1 MLDIWNLNKDTELP
15 TQSVMATE
23 KDRSVGK
30 LAFSNDAAAYE
41 LIICSFLLGRK
52 IAVGSS
58 SGNVKLFTLNE
69 NLACP
74 VKEDTDKFYESMRA
88 RLQVMAQLQSQQQE
102 NEKLRHYSSKSYSN
116 MPANIHSLLNSDR

>member
-1 MLDIWNLNKDTELP
+1 MPNTLILLLRAYVWHRRCYLTF
-15 TQSVMATE
+15 TAQ
-23 KDRSVGK
+23 DRSVGK
-30 LAFSNDAAAYE
+30 LAFSND
-41 LIICSFLLGRK
+41 GRK